1 MNRILRG
8 IFCLALCYG
17 LFATAVPAGTQAADR
32 IDTVSASVEGGGL
45 PVLVQQRMEKS
56 VQVIAEQVLSGKP
69 ESGGHEADAEL
80 IREVFDKVLVGYT
93 VERVSVDTD
102 GTSAARVRV
111 TLLPWS
117 DTIRQVKVDT
127 TIDGM
132 PPVVEKMVRA
142 DLQNVDEVF
151 EGALLGLPIAATDW
165 TNGVLKQHLRDY
177 LHGHLPEFR
186 GDFDLVPE
194 PDGVM
199 RVKLT
204 VYPVL
209 PVVRTTDLSMR
220 SETIPNFS
228 LLGRRALLQE
238 HADQMVGVPVAFIA
252 RHRTDFE
259 AFLAQ
264 TMDTLPEFRRA
275 AMRTKVTI
283 DPGERLYIMSR
294 SNTSQFRLR
303 LTGWLDMGRSHQS
316 SRDLLFRLHAGAM
329 LSGRDELFLQLDF
342 LPQDVD
348 WDWQAGYAHRL
359 SGKGIGELRYDLRRE
374 AMVFGLKQYF
384 LPKWWLRWEYR
395 RADRSSETAVGHKLH
410 DFLSV
415 EAIADPHDNWLRL
428 IGYF

>member
-17 LFATAVPAGTQAADR
+17 LFAAAVPAGAQAAGR

-56 VQVIAEQVLSGKP
+56 VQVIAEQVLTGKP
-69 ESGGHEADAEL
+69 EDGNHEADAEL

-93 VERVSVDTD
+93 VQSVSVDID
-102 GTSAARVRV
+102 GGAAACVRV

-117 DTIRQVKVDT
+117 DTIRQVRVDT

-132 PPVVEKMVRA
+132 PPVVEEMVRK
-142 DLQNVDEVF
+142 DLQKVDDVF
-151 EGALLGLPIAATDW
+151 EDALLGLPIAATDW
-165 TNGVLKQHLRDY
+165 TNGVLKQHLREY
-177 LHGHLPEFR
+177 LHSHLPEFR

-194 PDGVM
+194 ADGVM

-204 VYPVL
+204 VYPTL

-220 SETIPNFS
+220 SDTVPNFT
-228 LLGRRALLQE
+228 LLGRRTLLQE

-252 RHRTDFE
+252 RHHADFE
-259 AFLAQ
+259 AYLAQ
-264 TMDTLPEFRRA
+264 TMDSLPEFRQA

-294 SNTSQFRLR
+294 SDTTQFRLR

-316 SRDLLFRLHAGAM
+316 NRDLLFRLHAGTM
-329 LSGRDELFLQLDF
+329 LSGQDELFLQLDF

-348 WDWQAGYAHRL
+348 WDWQTGYAHRL
-359 SGKGIGELRYDLRRE
+359 SSKGTGELRYDLRRE
-374 AMVFGLKQYF
+374 AMLFSLKQYF

-395 RADRSSETAVGHKLH
+395 RADQLSETAVGYRLH

-415 EAIADPHDNWLRL
+415 EAITDPHDSWLRL